1 MQKKLRPFFKEK
13 ISVDENSQN
22 LRNKKWTKPFIGHL
36 KKIREI
42 KESHL
47 SSPNSNYLRML
58 PILEK

>member
-1 MQKKLRPFFKEK
+1 MQKSTPFFQRK

-22 LRNKKWTKPFIGHL
+22 LSNKKWTKPLFGALI